1 MSKRFRFSLRALVIA
16 MVIFS
21 ASIAWWVSW
30 PQRRAADLIEAMASS
45 PEQAEKMSGQSG
57 MWNVLR
63 KHPHDRPYLE
73 PQVRTMADIIAGR
86 QGFTVVVPT
95 RMEQGSGTLEFTG
108 LLTVTRGE
116 LRGPIELD
124 ARERPAQ

>member
-1 MSKRFRFSLRALVIA
+1 
-16 MVIFS
+16 
-21 ASIAWWVSW
+21 
-30 PQRRAADLIEAMASS
+30 
-45 PEQAEKMSGQSG
+45 
-57 MWNVLR
+57 
-63 KHPHDRPYLE
+63 
-73 PQVRTMADIIAGR
+73 MADIIAGR